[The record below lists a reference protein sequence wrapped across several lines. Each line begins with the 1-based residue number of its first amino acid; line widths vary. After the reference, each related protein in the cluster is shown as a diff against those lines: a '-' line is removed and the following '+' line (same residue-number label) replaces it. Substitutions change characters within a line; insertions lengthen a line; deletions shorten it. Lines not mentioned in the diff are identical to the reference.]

1 MEAAA
6 VSNDFLRDKQQ
17 LKEWSPVQVSNVVA
31 SIF

>member
-6 VSNDFLRDKQQ
+6 VSNDFLRDKQ